1 MTSTSEAAGKPSW
14 SFYGTVGKRL
24 FDIVVAGAVL
34 LATSPIWILVAVLV
48 RIKMG
53 SPILFRQERPGFGGK
68 PFGMVKFRSMTQE
81 RGPDGELLPDEERLS
96 AFGKLLRAS
105 SMDELPELLNVLR
118 GDMSLVGPR
127 PLLMQYLELYTPT
140 QARRHET
147 LPGITGWAQINGR
160 NFIPLSKRIE
170 LDVWYVDHRSFLLD
184 LRILFLTVPRVL
196 SSRGVTVAESWDEI
210 MDLGPKK

>member
-1 MTSTSEAAGKPSW
+1 
-14 SFYGTVGKRL
+14 
-24 FDIVVAGAVL
+24 
-34 LATSPIWILVAVLV
+34 
-48 RIKMG
+48 
-53 SPILFRQERPGFGGK
+53 
-68 PFGMVKFRSMTQE
+68 
-81 RGPDGELLPDEERLS
+81 
-96 AFGKLLRAS
+96 
-105 SMDELPELLNVLR
+105 
-118 GDMSLVGPR
+118 
-127 PLLMQYLELYTPT
+127 MQYLELYTPT